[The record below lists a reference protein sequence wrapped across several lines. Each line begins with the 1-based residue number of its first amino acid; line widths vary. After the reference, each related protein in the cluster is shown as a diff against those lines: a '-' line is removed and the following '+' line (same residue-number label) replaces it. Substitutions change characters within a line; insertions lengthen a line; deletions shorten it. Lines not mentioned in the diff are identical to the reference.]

1 MYEDN
6 YAQDRQRREELAEL
20 VEQVIDILFRLEI
33 SNELTKA
40 QQLKETVLRD
50 TFKILVIGEFNTGKS
65 TFINALLGQEILP
78 SYAIPTTA
86 ITNEIKWNQEPRA
99 VLHFN
104 ETNKQ
109 PLEIPIDELENY
121 VVIKDDDA
129 EQEIRQSPY
138 SHIEL
143 FWPIE
148 LCRNNVEIIDSPGLN
163 ESEVREEV
171 TINYLPEVDAIL
183 FVMSALRLG
192 PSIHEKE
199 TLETLSTLGHEDIFF
214 VVNQYDLL
222 REREREG
229 VRQHAKAQLSSYTTK
244 PFAEIHFISSLN
256 ALEGRL
262 NQNQEL
268 VQSSNILAL
277 EEVLHNF
284 LANERSRLKI
294 KRAAKELQLIII
306 QIPKFIPDKRV
317 YLEKP
322 LTELE
327 QSYESARTRFDQL
340 RSDQENIIRR
350 VDGYRRDLRELVIG
364 KNRDFF
370 IGFENKVNNLVAEYS
385 IKLKLSLNIKR
396 QIQDA
401 VQGMADFLNKKL
413 EDEFTTW
420 KEDIL
425 MKFIE
430 ERFESLRRDLERLT
444 ENFEADLKLTR
455 IELLGAQIPSSE
467 LEVVKEGPR
476 NALERTLAA
485 AGGFFLAGVGGAG
498 VGAIFGWQE
507 VTKLILPHILA
518 IMAASTFGLPLL
530 PVVIVTAVLRGG
542 VTTLNIMQRVKEEVG
557 KTYKQKLRELSL
569 EKGEK
574 IAEQFDAE
582 LAELSARLEQGLKVR
597 IETVEEQVQTA
608 LKTHKAGQQEVKN
621 KLHEINNLEKQLS
634 DINLNLLTFIE
645 LIDQTKGEK

>member
-6 YAQDRQRREELAEL
+6 YAKDRQRREELAEL
-20 VEQVIDILFRLEI
+20 VQQVINILFRLGI

-65 TFINALLGQEILP
+65 TFINALLGEEILP
-78 SYAIPTTA
+78 SSATPTTA

-171 TINYLPEVDAIL
+171 TINYLHNVDAIL
-183 FVMSALRLG
+183 FVMTALRLG

-199 TLETLSTLGHEDIFF
+199 TLETLRTLGHEDIFF

-222 REREREG
+222 RKEKDREAVMQR
-229 VRQHAKAQLSSYTTK
+229 AKEQFSSYTTK
-244 PFAEIHFISSLN
+244 PFADIYFISSLN
-256 ALEGRL
+256 ALDGRL
-262 NQNQEL
+262 NQNEEL
-268 VQSSNILAL
+268 VQRSNILAL

-284 LANERSRLKI
+284 LANERSRIKI
-294 KRAAKELQLIII
+294 KRAAKDLQFIII
-306 QIPKFIPDKRV
+306 QTPKFILDKRV
-317 YLEKP
+317 YLQKP

-340 RSDQENIIRR
+340 RGDQENIIRR
-350 VDGYRRDLRELVIG
+350 VDGYRRDMRELIIG

-370 IGFENKVNNLVAEYS
+370 IGFENKVNDLVAEYS
-385 IKLKLSLNIKR
+385 IELKWSLNIR
-396 QIQDA
+396 GQVQDA
-401 VQGMADFLNKKL
+401 VQGLADFLNKKL
-413 EDEFTTW
+413 ENEFTTW
-420 KEDIL
+420 REDIL

-430 ERFESLRRDLERLT
+430 ERFKSLRRDLERLT

-455 IELLGAQIPSSE
+455 IKLLGAQIPSSE
-467 LEVVKEGPR
+467 LEVAKEGPS

-507 VTKLILPHILA
+507 VTKLILPHLLA
-518 IMAASTFGLPLL
+518 LMAASTFGLPLL
-530 PVVIVTAVLRGG
+530 PVAIVVAVFRGG
-542 VTTLNIMQRVKEEVG
+542 VTALNIIQRVKEEVG

-569 EKGEK
+569 QQGEK
-574 IAEQFDAE
+574 IAKQFDAE
-582 LAELSARLEQGLKVR
+582 LAELSARLERGLKVQ
-597 IETVEEQVQTA
+597 IDTVEEQVQTA
-608 LKTHKAGQQEVKN
+608 LKTHKAGQQEVDN
-621 KLHEINNLEKQLS
+621 ELHEINNLEKQLS
-634 DINLNLLTFIE
+634 DINLKLLTFIE
-645 LIDQTKGEK
+645 LID